1 MILDVYKRQP
11 ITKEDYGV
19 PVYMTL
25 FRFDEHRTSFLNDF
39 SKDLPK
45 L

>member
-1 MILDVYKRQP
+1 MEYCDTP

-25 FRFDEHRTSFLNDF
+25 FRFDGHRTTFWNDF